1 MDNQSPATN
10 LTCTQCGGELH
21 PDEGQVFLTCPYCS
35 ATVYVDK
42 SRVVFHWFLAP
53 TLKDD
58 QARGELARWMAGNQ
72 TVKDLDK
79 KARLTGQLFQFF
91 PIWYIKY
98 RQNDR
103 EIIALEP
110 AAAISITELH
120 NMSLPAGDLRKYE
133 GSLDAQS
140 VAPSV
145 PLEAAQDWLKE
156 RNGQI
161 EVLETSLVHIPLY
174 TFKYIYQN
182 APYTAVVEA
191 SDGKVIANIFPA
203 KAEAPYFL
211 AGGITA
217 LVFLCLATFPLFGKA
232 LAGGAGLGTGI
243 LLMFGLGLL
252 AAPFLFAL
260 AAWVAAKV

>member
-1 MDNQSPATN
+1 MN
-10 LTCTQCGGELH
+10 
-21 PDEGQVFLTCPYCS
+21 
-35 ATVYVDK
+35 
-42 SRVVFHWFLAP
+42 
-53 TLKDD
+53 
-58 QARGELARWMAGNQ
+58 
-72 TVKDLDK
+72 
-79 KARLTGQLFQFF
+79 
-91 PIWYIKY
+91 
-98 RQNDR
+98 
-103 EIIALEP
+103 
-110 AAAISITELH
+110 
-120 NMSLPAGDLRKYE
+120 LPAGDLRKYE

-145 PLEAAQDWLKE
+145 PLEAAQAWLTE
-156 RNGQI
+156 RSGQV

-174 TFKYIYQN
+174 TFKYFYQN

-232 LAGGAGLGTGI
+232 LAGAAGLGTGVA
-243 LLMFGLGLL
+243 LMFGLGLL
-252 AAPFLFAL
+252 AAPILFAL